1 MKNTV
6 KRKPSPWWVS
16 LLAISFLALAARFA
30 QAEIRLSSDWQSRYQ
45 PDGSRVPDD
54 QHEIPRLDKA
64 AKAAADQ
71 RTALS
76 PSSPFRPQ
84 LDLGFKLRVDD
95 QLFYLQPVNY
105 MSKSRPDEVCTPD
118 NSKGALPYACLE
130 GQRHTQDCN
139 LFFFDKNFAEVGY
152 LALNINERYQYFCN
166 ALPAIGVG
174 NKAKNELLV
183 TVQYFPID
191 RKLASKVSEIG
202 SGWSR
207 MNILVRI
214 KSENGKIIAE
224 QDDACLGNP
233 NRIDTVPDAR
243 KRLLQ
248 CVAGGDGEKKS
259 GAATH

>member
-1 MKNTV
+1 MRNTV
-6 KRKPSPWWVS
+6 KRKPSQWWVS
-16 LLAISFLALAARFA
+16 LLAISFLALIATLA

-45 PDGSRVPDD
+45 TDGSRVPDD

-64 AKAAADQ
+64 ARAVAEK
-71 RTALS
+71 RTALLR
-76 PSSPFRPQ
+76 SSATGYA
-84 LDLGFKLRVDD
+84 LDLGFKLRVDE
-95 QLFYLQPVNY
+95 QLFYLQPINY
-105 MSKSRPDEVCTPD
+105 MTKSRPDEVCTPD
-118 NSKGALPYACLE
+118 DTKGVLQYACRQ
-130 GQRHTQDCN
+130 GQRLTQDCH

-152 LALNINERYQYFCN
+152 LALRINERYQYFCN
-166 ALPAIGVG
+166 ALPAIGMG

-191 RKLASKVSEIG
+191 SQPASKVSDIG
-202 SGWSR
+202 SGWQR

-248 CVAGGDGEKKS
+248 CAAGADEKKRS
-259 GAATH
+259 SAAH